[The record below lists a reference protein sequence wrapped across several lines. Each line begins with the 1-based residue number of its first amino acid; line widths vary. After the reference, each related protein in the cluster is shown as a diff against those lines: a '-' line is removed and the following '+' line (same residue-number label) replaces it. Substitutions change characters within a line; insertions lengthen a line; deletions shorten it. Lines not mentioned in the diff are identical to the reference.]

1 VGIPT
6 PFFDAKWR
14 DLPLWW
20 REVVGFGAT
29 VVRSGAK
36 WSACEEAMSLFVG
49 DARHTLDAKGRLI
62 MPAKYRPDFL
72 AGAYLSPEL
81 GGCVSIYTIEVFEQK
96 AKSFVAKRE
105 EEGGLEASRYWAM
118 LAAHVDV
125 DRQGRFVVP
134 PVLRTDSEL
143 DGEVVIIGA
152 IDHLEIWNP
161 ERLRNRVEVPGAS
174 ILKMDRHD
182 A

>member
-1 VGIPT
+1 
-6 PFFDAKWR
+6 
-14 DLPLWW
+14 
-20 REVVGFGAT
+20 
-29 VVRSGAK
+29 
-36 WSACEEAMSLFVG
+36 
-49 DARHTLDAKGRLI
+49 
-62 MPAKYRPDFL
+62 
-72 AGAYLSPEL
+72 
-81 GGCVSIYTIEVFEQK
+81 
-96 AKSFVAKRE
+96 
-105 EEGGLEASRYWAM
+105 M